1 MISSMNDTTTLNNGV
16 AMPWLG
22 LGVFQ
27 SSEGTEVEQAVAI
40 ALDVGYRSIDT
51 AAVYGNERGVGA
63 AMRTSGVSR
72 DQIFLTT
79 KLWNDDQRASRQM
92 AAFEDSL
99 DRLGTDYVDLY
110 LVHWPVKNRIAETW
124 QVMEQ
129 IQASGRARAIGVSNF
144 MIHHLEELLAGGG
157 AVPAVNQV
165 EFHPRLIQAD
175 LVNFCRSRG
184 IQYESWSPLMQGAML
199 NSPVVQSLAQQHGHT
214 PAQIIL
220 RWNLEHKVVA
230 IPKSVRRSRIEEN
243 AGIFD
248 FALSADDVRALDALE
263 DGTRTGPHPDEFG
276 F

>member
-199 NSPVVQSLAQQHGHT
+199 NSPVVQSLAQQHSHT